1 MQGLVFELFSVP
13 AQFMCLESLLAA
25 GKLAK
30 GCRVI
35 YAGSAAARGVKS
47 LGMKAP
53 KYKSRDADCITGH
66 LDGKAYEGQKVLRV
80 RKEHRCSLHVGHVPK
95 APRPVLSHRQP
106 GQHEG
111 HEPARTGSPVM
122 RFFFK
127 FIGGPI
133 MTLMGNSH
141 SLEVGAQ
148 RYMTGLFTDEL
159 KPSGKF
165 FASAKGLTGKLTDQ
179 AEILDLFDDEN
190 FQDAAYEAIH
200 RFMN

>member
-1 MQGLVFELFSVP
+1 
-13 AQFMCLESLLAA
+13 
-25 GKLAK
+25 
-30 GCRVI
+30 
-35 YAGSAAARGVKS
+35 
-47 LGMKAP
+47 
-53 KYKSRDADCITGH
+53 
-66 LDGKAYEGQKVLRV
+66 
-80 RKEHRCSLHVGHVPK
+80 
-95 APRPVLSHRQP
+95 
-106 GQHEG
+106 
-111 HEPARTGSPVM
+111 M